1 MAMNSKLKKNS
12 KPTFIQMRSQHE
24 MHQLKYKVLNFRKL
38 DKRERKWKENFC
50 TKDKTARRDFNALS
64 RVDCTTNYTRNVLQS
79 CISPSVTFWGFKNL
93 SLFYNLTYLCL
104 SVSPL
109 PNSKAIS
116 FIVCLRLSFPFLTQK
131 RSTPSLLCISSLF
144 PSLVY
149 DQ

>member
-93 SLFYNLTYLCL
+93 SLSFITLPVSVFL
-104 SVSPL
+104 SVLYLTQSDLFHCISQTLFPFS
-109 PNSKAIS
+109 NSKAIN
-116 FIVCLRLSFPFLTQK
+116 FPLLLSFV
-131 RSTPSLLCISSLF
+131 SLLSFL
-144 PSLVY
+144 L
-149 DQ
+149 